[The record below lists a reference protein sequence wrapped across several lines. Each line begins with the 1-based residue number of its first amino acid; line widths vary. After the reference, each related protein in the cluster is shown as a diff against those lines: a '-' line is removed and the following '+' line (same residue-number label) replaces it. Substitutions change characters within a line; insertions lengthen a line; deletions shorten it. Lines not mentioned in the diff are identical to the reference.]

1 MAPPQSDKKKLQV
14 VAYLQHFQTATFFT
28 QKELDKKCPV
38 KLMSNVMKSTLDL
51 IMADYPYLLDQI
63 KCGILN
69 IYFIYPMCNLR
80 NIIKESDKLISAIK
94 ATTAEILDYKD
105 RIKVEEESRVD
116 FPGKKELLEE
126 HKNLKLENLRLD
138 AELSKFKKNH
148 RSGSNGTNKY
158 GGGPDASTWED
169 LHSVLN
175 VITNNIELL
184 VDYLCKNMQIESSE
198 LRRELE
204 IPVEF
209 KEFAAS

>member
-1 MAPPQSDKKKLQV
+1 MAPAQSDKKKLQV

-28 QKELDKKCPV
+28 QKEFDKKCPV

-69 IYFIYPMCNLR
+69 IYYIYPMCNLR
-80 NIIKESDKLISAIK
+80 NIIRESDKLTSAIGS
-94 ATTAEILDYKD
+94 TTAEILDYKE

-116 FPGKKELLEE
+116 FPGKKELLEQ
-126 HKNLKLENLRLD
+126 HKNLKLENLRID
-138 AELSKFKKNH
+138 AELSKFMKNH
-148 RSGSNGTNKY
+148 CSGSNGTNDN
-158 GGGPDASTWED
+158 GDGPVASTWED
-169 LHSVLN
+169 LHFALG

-184 VDYLCKNMQIESSE
+184 VDYLCRNMQIESSD

-204 IPVEF
+204 IPLEF
-209 KEFAAS
+209 KEFSA